1 MDDKEETLREQI
13 TGRVFIYSYFKQN
26 QNSEEV
32 LNIWK
37 ARENHWICSGASRVS
52 FNMLLPGFR

>member
-1 MDDKEETLREQI
+1 MTKEETLREQI

-32 LNIWK
+32 LNIK
-37 ARENHWICSGASRVS
+37 GERKNH
-52 FNMLLPGFR
+52 